1 MAAPI
6 VVGYDGT
13 AGARAALD
21 EGVRLAGAFEAE
33 LIVAFAYWTNPGG
46 GEVADM
52 VNALRQR
59 GEGLLEEALEVARAA
74 GVTARGELVGDRPD
88 DGLASLAEE
97 AGAQMIVVGSY
108 GEAPL
113 RAVILGSTPHRL
125 IHVTRVPVLV
135 VRGEATPAR

>member
-21 EGVRLAGAFEAE
+21 EGVRLASALEAE

-59 GEGLLEEALEVARAA
+59 GEGLLQEALEVARAA
-74 GVTARGELVGDRPD
+74 GVTARGELVGDRPE

-135 VRGEATPAR
+135 VRGEPAPAR